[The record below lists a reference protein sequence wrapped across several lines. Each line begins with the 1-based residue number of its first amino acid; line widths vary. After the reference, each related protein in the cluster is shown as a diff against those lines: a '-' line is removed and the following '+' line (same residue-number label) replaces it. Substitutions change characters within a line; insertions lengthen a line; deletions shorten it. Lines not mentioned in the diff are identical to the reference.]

1 MMEIFG
7 PILLIF
13 ILLVGFGKIAG
24 VDASRTI
31 GVFSNLLFRILEV
44 VGEIL
49 IKIAIPVL
57 RQIGYKLVDLTH
69 HLIEE
74 NKGKLDKIDSLK
86 NQAKKSKI
94 DTMPYDEP
102 SSGSS
107 SKPPDFSA
115 FMAQNNNPA
124 PASGNTDDKASQ
136 PGQPQPGK
144 SGQENKPQEN
154 KAKSA
159 NPYEDPPE
167 PEIMD

>member
-74 NKGKLDKIDSLK
+74 NKGKLNKIDSLK
-86 NQAKKSKI
+86 NQAQKSKV
-94 DTMPYDEP
+94 DTMPYEGS

-124 PASGNTDDKASQ
+124 PASGNADNKANQ
-136 PGQPQPGK
+136 PGQTQSGK
-144 SGQENKPQEN
+144 ENKPQES
-154 KAKSA
+154 KHKSA